1 MGRNYNLEARLE
13 SNRPPVTAGR
23 LDQRLAGLA
32 LALREV
38 VAETQKSFIYP
49 ACQLDNDAL
58 DELAVVLVEFA
69 EDIHAGIG
77 LWQAL
82 ENYQSEF
89 FGTPLPLFLE
99 VGEPLAG
106 RFDPRRVRHFLYI
119 LWRQLK
125 PDLILAP
132 DHLNLRE
139 LTEAVSEFL
148 VAAFRQQ
155 PKDSGVARF
164 LQTPNRRGWDIKRK
178 LVWAGQH
185 SYLFRHQCARYLEE
199 QRTGTTDV
207 NTIDDFICQH
217 CTDWCGLGVIDL
229 LAAALDLPEPDR
241 ATLRTWYE
249 RHNAPYHVIKIVK
262 RGAVAETMQV
272 INVVNDQP
280 YCIRLEMQKCPFIAG
295 QIVIGS
301 LVPWRGEWYWS
312 GAQRMWHKAD
322 AAVLAALKKEYVEK
336 LSVISYRYCA
346 DLAQK
351 ARDSVREHHRRFVAH
366 HNADLAV
373 YSDGLSL
380 AAATQKRMRALFD
393 ERPQEIVA
401 DAMKRHGLRN
411 PWPRFHFPD
420 SFLRHRDGIGAFFNP
435 DEGEEYMLGFN
446 RVCSAFRKQD
456 ASLTDDE
463 GESVRALIENQ
474 NISPAFVQ
482 RLVREH
488 GCAAIGRAYLIPGF
502 RQMPHLAWLLRRFK
516 GKFYRT
522 RYPAISFTQGSV
534 SDTVSASS

>member
-1 MGRNYNLEARLE
+1 MSRKYNLEARLE
-13 SNRPPVTAGR
+13 SNRPPVTAAR

-32 LALREV
+32 LALRGV

-99 VGEPLAG
+99 VGEQLAG

-125 PDLILAP
+125 PDRILAP
-132 DHLNLRE
+132 DHPDLTE
-139 LTEAVSEFL
+139 LAEAVSEFL

-164 LQTPNRRGWDIKRK
+164 LHTPNRRGWDIKRK

-207 NTIDDFICQH
+207 NAIDDFICQH

-229 LAAALDLPEPDR
+229 LAAALDLSEPDR

-249 RHNAPYHVIKIVK
+249 RHNAPYHVIEIVK

-280 YCIRLEMQKCPFIAG
+280 YCIRLEMQKCPFAAG

-301 LVPWRGEWYWS
+301 LVPWRGEWYWT
-312 GAQRMWHKAD
+312 GGQRMWHKGGRDRACRSEKGIRREAQRHFLSLLRGSCAKSTRQRARASQAVCRTSQRRSRGLFRRPLFGGSHPKAD
-322 AAVLAALKKEYVEK
+322 AR
-336 LSVISYRYCA
+336 II
-346 DLAQK
+346 
-351 ARDSVREHHRRFVAH
+351 RR
-366 HNADLAV
+366 
-373 YSDGLSL
+373 
-380 AAATQKRMRALFD
+380 ATPGNRRGCH
-393 ERPQEIVA
+393 ET
-401 DAMKRHGLRN
+401 
-411 PWPRFHFPD
+411 PR
-420 SFLRHRDGIGAFFNP
+420 
-435 DEGEEYMLGFN
+435 
-446 RVCSAFRKQD
+446 
-456 ASLTDDE
+456 
-463 GESVRALIENQ
+463 
-474 NISPAFVQ
+474 
-482 RLVREH
+482 
-488 GCAAIGRAYLIPGF
+488 
-502 RQMPHLAWLLRRFK
+502 
-516 GKFYRT
+516 
-522 RYPAISFTQGSV
+522 
-534 SDTVSASS
+534 SS